1 MITYE
6 ELIEHYNVIRIGFA
20 GMRLTRWQL
29 TKLLAAQI
37 WRELPEYMRLLIS
50 LSILLFPI
58 LLLSW
63 ALRPKSL
70 RKLGIPL
77 AAKSKWMS
85 FDFAEVFQRS
95 AEQVNPNYQPSQFCC
110 FD

>member
-6 ELIEHYNVIRIGFA
+6 EVVEHYNVIRMGFA

-29 TKLLAAQI
+29 TKLLAAQL
-37 WRELPEYMRLLIS
+37 WRELPAYMRLLIS
-50 LSILLFPI
+50 LSTLLFPI
-58 LLLSW
+58 MLLSW

-70 RKLGIPL
+70 QKLGIPL

-95 AEQVNPNYQPSQFCC
+95 AEMVSPDGLPSHFCC